1 MARGFWRISMN
12 KFAVAVLASSMCL
25 AAGFS
30 LEVDR
35 NEIAPGQNDPA
46 IEFINYTGPSAT
58 VSTAAEIRG
67 IGSALSGAAVQTG
80 TGGAVTAGSRSR
92 YFLIHAVDPS
102 TATGLDADIL
112 VIGADAT
119 VDHIDNIRR
128 ILSGYLS
135 AAYGYTEKDAATLA
149 TFVTIYNAVY
159 RGKIDIFKARYK
171 PVVTGYL
178 TAESVGLS
186 VRYSDWPGK
195 TQIVIPLSDPRLAG
209 TISSINTTLLTDKA
223 VVDKIREDGGDG
235 TQLRK
240 DMVELKEDERDAA
253 QKRAALA
260 QEEAAAA
267 RAVEQQK
274 KLEAEAAGREAEK
287 ARKDAETAKKEAD
300 KAARDAEAAQQK
312 AAASP
317 EDVQAQ
323 NEAAEK
329 EKQAAEKAQ
338 TASGKQESAEQKSRA
353 ADSKAAEAQQAKETV
368 TRKEAEAAADQTL
381 ADTKQKEAATER
393 KEIATDVQKE
403 VHRQEAEKKAA
414 EQSALASSVPG
425 YILRVVD
432 GQSFVSEL
440 VLVNLNDGTEMKRS
454 SLSLIRNRTIIDSG
468 AGLIAIAGKKGGNA
482 AVRLVLI
489 DPNTLEMTAQGQDN
503 IAESSMLIKSG
514 NDYYA
519 VIEQGSGSFVLG
531 RFDAN
536 LAVKAKSSIAVQ
548 PYTAIQ
554 ATDKGILVQDTSGKI
569 VLLKASDLT
578 QAK

>member
-1 MARGFWRISMN
+1 MTRGFWRISMK
-12 KFAVAVLASSMCL
+12 KFAVAVLASSVCL

-58 VSTAAEIRG
+58 VSTATEIRG

-240 DMVELKEDERDAA
+240 DMVELKEVERDAA

-267 RAVEQQK
+267 RTVEQQK

-300 KAARDAEAAQQK
+300 KAARDAEVAQQK

-531 RFDAN
+531 RFDTN

-554 ATDKGILVQDTSGKI
+554 ATDKGILVQDMSGKI

>member
-1 MARGFWRISMN
+1 
-12 KFAVAVLASSMCL
+12 
-25 AAGFS
+25 
-30 LEVDR
+30 
-35 NEIAPGQNDPA
+35 
-46 IEFINYTGPSAT
+46 
-58 VSTAAEIRG
+58 
-67 IGSALSGAAVQTG
+67 
-80 TGGAVTAGSRSR
+80 
-92 YFLIHAVDPS
+92 
-102 TATGLDADIL
+102 

-353 ADSKAAEAQQAKETV
+353 ADSKATEAQQAKETV

-548 PYTAIQ
+548 PFTAIQ

>member
-1 MARGFWRISMN
+1 MK

-80 TGGAVTAGSRSR
+80 TGGAVTAGNRSR

-102 TATGLDADIL
+102 AATGLDADIL

-240 DMVELKEDERDAA
+240 DMVEFKEDERDAA

-353 ADSKAAEAQQAKETV
+353 ADSKATEAQQAKETV

-548 PYTAIQ
+548 PFTAIQ